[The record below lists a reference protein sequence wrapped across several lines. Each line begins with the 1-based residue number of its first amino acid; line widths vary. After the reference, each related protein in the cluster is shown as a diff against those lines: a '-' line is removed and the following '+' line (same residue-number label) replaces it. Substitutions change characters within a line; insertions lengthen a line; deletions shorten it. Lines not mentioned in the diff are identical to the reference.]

1 MKKIENECIDCP
13 KELGCMGDACPNR
26 NVARFYCDRCGDK
39 NTLYHYDGEELCADC
54 LIEQF
59 DMVEGSEIW

>member
-26 NVARFYCDRCGDK
+26 NVARFYCDRCGDE